1 MKDAVCRR
9 KVYEKK
15 KTATATTT
23 TTHNNKLSNSVDVR
37 RLVGG
42 GVRGLAKEKGWAWCG
57 F

>member
-15 KTATATTT
+15 KTATT

-42 GVRGLAKEKGWAWCG
+42 GVRGRATEKGWAWCG

>member
-42 GVRGLAKEKGWAWCG
+42 GVRGRAKEKGWAWCG